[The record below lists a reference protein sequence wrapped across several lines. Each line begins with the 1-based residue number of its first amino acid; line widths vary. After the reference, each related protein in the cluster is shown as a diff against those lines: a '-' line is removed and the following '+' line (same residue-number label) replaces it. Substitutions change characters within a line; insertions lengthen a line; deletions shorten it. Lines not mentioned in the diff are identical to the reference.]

1 MARYVILSQRYS
13 PSLERHSMEPPP
25 SQMTVLGWTDVAAI
39 GLSRCGD
46 SSGDENMA
54 RYAILSQ
61 RYSPSL
67 ERHSM
72 EPPPSQMTVLG
83 WTDVA
88 AIAF

>member
-1 MARYVILSQRYS
+1 MAS
-13 PSLERHSMEPPP
+13 
-25 SQMTVLGWTDVAAI
+25 GWNVWVAFDVA
-39 GLSRCGD
+39 GRESSSRCGD

-88 AIAF
+88 AISF